1 MNILIAND
9 TRVENHHGCSRVMN
23 CIDKNIS
30 QRGQFNLKYMPLLH
44 NWSNYE
50 NSKKLILTSDIVLI
64 NGEGTLHDNANHV
77 DILLDII
84 TFADVYKVPTVII
97 NCTVFNLSKIN
108 LLKLSKSK
116 LIYVRDKASQNYF
129 LNSY

>member
-30 QRGQFNLKYMPLLH
+30 KRGQFNLKYMPLLH

-50 NSKKLILTSDIVLI
+50 NWEEAGAIWT
-64 NGEGTLHDNANHV
+64 HD
-77 DILLDII
+77 
-84 TFADVYKVPTVII
+84 
-97 NCTVFNLSKIN
+97 
-108 LLKLSKSK
+108 
-116 LIYVRDKASQNYF
+116 RASQQFKQILHEYEQPYLDPSITEELQEF
-129 LNSY
+129 VAKRSEEGGAPTDY